1 MVKRGGLVRMAG
13 RAHGPG
19 DAGGYERKSVKIKKK
34 IKVKVKP
41 SSTAAAAATS
51 VIALAGDDDMF
62 AMGIPSKI
70 SVRARKKKNREQKA
84 QQQPVALLPAFE
96 DEKKQ
101 SMLDQ
106 ILAAAKGNQAS
117 ASTSIGI
124 DAHRARTEEL
134 RRAKAERH
142 AMKAEKWAAAH
153 KKRV

>member
-1 MVKRGGLVRMAG
+1 MAG

-51 VIALAGDDDMF
+51 VIAAIAGDDDMF

-70 SVRARKKKNREQKA
+70 SVRARKKKIREQKA